1 MELSVFAVF
10 SKKSDDKGIEEI
22 LNIYGR
28 KWVQRSQNTWE
39 KKSEIYFLLNKLPTN
54 VSEEQLSYE
63 RLLDLL

>member
-63 RLLDLL
+63 QLLDLL

>member
-28 KWVQRSQNTWE
+28 KWVQRSQNIWE